1 MRKMQEGI
9 LNDRPESK
17 YAHVLKSR
25 PAVGIWHLFDI
36 CEVKEWTDT
45 AEFPA
50 CITLES
56 LDYTLLCVS

>member
-1 MRKMQEGI
+1 MQEGI
-9 LNDRPESK
+9 LNDRLESK

-25 PAVGIWHLFDI
+25 PAVRIWHLFDI

-56 LDYTLLCVS
+56 LD